1 MKKLIFISS
10 FLLLGYPLFAQGS
23 TSQTLDNV
31 LNARAKTAQH
41 AASTKSQP
49 SLQQVLQ
56 NLQNEELTFLWW
68 EDFLKENKRAK
79 EIEMASTK
87 MDGQAFKQA
96 EESLDPSLADI
107 IQAQTK
113 NAPYETMAKGQSFIF
128 ISENI
133 SHDNATASGH
143 AILMPCAPFTTSL
156 SYTAGADT

>member
-23 TSQTLDNV
+23 TSQNLDNV

-41 AASTKSQP
+41 AASKKSQP

-56 NLQNEELTFLWW
+56 NLQNEELWW
-68 EDFLKENKRAK
+68 EYFLKENKRAK

-87 MDGQAFKQA
+87 MNAQAFKQV

>member
-10 FLLLGYPLFAQGS
+10 FLLLVYPLFAQGS
-23 TSQTLDNV
+23 TSQNLDNV

-41 AASTKSQP
+41 AASKKSQP

-56 NLQNEELTFLWW
+56 NLQNEELWW
-68 EDFLKENKRAK
+68 EYFLKENKRAK

-87 MDGQAFKQA
+87 MNAQAFKQV

>member
-1 MKKLIFISS
+1 MV
-10 FLLLGYPLFAQGS
+10 YPLFAQGS
-23 TSQTLDNV
+23 TSQNLDNV

-41 AASTKSQP
+41 AASKKSQP

-56 NLQNEELTFLWW
+56 NLQNEELWW
-68 EDFLKENKRAK
+68 EYFLKENKRAK

-87 MDGQAFKQA
+87 MNAQAFKQV